1 MLSSSYDAAVE
12 RAITSAN
19 EAWIARPPARM
30 TPRFPTVTSKGL
42 RGANWRLALADIYPA
57 LRREGLAL
65 EEQSSDVYEFGVAS
79 GGSLELLRSI
89 FGRARLIGFDTFTGL
104 PDYPNEE
111 QVKLWTPGRF
121 SPMGV
126 RRNTS
131 TAHEGAA
138 AVRRWLNGR
147 LGRGRVGEL
156 EFVVG
161 HYDETLSLSGRA
173 PGSTMSVAEALVRRL
188 RLKPAAYVD
197 IGKLTPFDRPRT
209 RCLRLGQCCPRGVH
223 VLMSRNTSRPGFD
236 LPPEQTATFTARR

>member
-89 FGRARLIGFDTFTGL
+89 FGRTRLIGFDTFTGL

-161 HYDETLSLSGRA
+161 HYDDTLSLSGRA

>member
-1 MLSSSYDAAVE
+1 MLSSNYDAAVE

-161 HYDETLSLSGRA
+161 HYDEALSERRA

>member
-1 MLSSSYDAAVE
+1 MLSSTYDAAVE

-161 HYDETLSLSGRA
+161 HYDEALSERRA

-197 IGKLTPFDRPRT
+197 IGKFDAIRPPSNSVLAPWPMLPPRRT
-209 RCLRLGQCCPRGVH
+209 RSHEWECLKAWFRSP
-223 VLMSRNTSRPGFD
+223 
-236 LPPEQTATFTARR
+236 A